1 VLFRSGEYCPRDFA
15 DWRPIPSELLE
26 KQELREALQ
35 NGINSLSPMYREIVI
50 LRDVHSLSLKD
61 TAAVLGITEGSVK
74 TRLHRAR
81 LQLRDFLAP
90 GFDGNWSSGQSYRKV
105 RAW

>member
-1 VLFRSGEYCPRDFA
+1 M
-15 DWRPIPSELLE
+15 
-26 KQELREALQ
+26 Q

-61 TAAVLGITEGSVK
+61 TAAVLGIPEGSVK

-90 GFDGNWSSGQSYRKV
+90 GFDGSWSSGQKLPESQGLVKREGCYEHH
-105 RAW
+105 